1 MPRLLELCCGS
12 KSVSKYFE
20 AQGWECVTV
29 DIDPKFEPT
38 LCEDVRNIDPPNM
51 WKAGEFD
58 VVWCSPPCTFFSIA
72 RTRAPR
78 DFRTADQIVLA
89 CWDIIRHLISDPTK
103 NVFWFMENPA
113 TGYLKTRWYMQEFE
127 AEKKT
132 LCYCKY
138 GCPYKKSANIWS
150 NMDWEPRPI
159 CKKYFRCLNFVD
171 KHHPKPHEQT
181 SKRKTGMTQDDV
193 FKRTDLYSIPQQLVA
208 QLFDCCISGR

>member
-38 LCEDVRNIDPPNM
+38 LCEDVRNIDPPNT

-103 NVFWFMENPA
+103 NVFWSSWKTQRLDISRRAGTCRSLKQRRRRFA
-113 TGYLKTRWYMQEFE
+113 T
-127 AEKKT
+127 
-132 LCYCKY
+132 
-138 GCPYKKSANIWS
+138 ANTGALTK
-150 NMDWEPRPI
+150 NRPI
-159 CKKYFRCLNFVD
+159 SGQTWIGSQGPCATNGFV
-171 KHHPKPHEQT
+171 
-181 SKRKTGMTQDDV
+181 V
-193 FKRTDLYSIPQQLVA
+193 
-208 QLFDCCISGR
+208 

>member
-29 DIDPKFEPT
+29 DIDKKFEPT
-38 LCEDVRNIDPPNM
+38 IIADVRDIDPPNT

-72 RTRAPR
+72 RSRAPR
-78 DFRTADQIVLA
+78 DFRSADQIVIA
-89 CWDIIRHLISDPTK
+89 CWDIIRHLISDTTK

-113 TGYLKTRWYMQEFE
+113 TGYLKTRPYMQEFE
-127 AEKKT
+127 EEKKT

-138 GCPYKKSANIWS
+138 GCPYKKSTNI
-150 NMDWEPRPI
+150 
-159 CKKYFRCLNFVD
+159 CLVFYSYPQVYISINAPPLPVHSGVASPLDRWRHVMPVRSGVASPLDRWKHDRWINIRSTFNTPSFVV
-171 KHHPKPHEQT
+171 H
-181 SKRKTGMTQDDV
+181 
-193 FKRTDLYSIPQQLVA
+193 
-208 QLFDCCISGR
+208 

>member
-12 KSVSKYFE
+12 KSVSKYFI
-20 AQGWECVTV
+20 AQGWVCVTV
-29 DIDPKFEPT
+29 DVDPKFEPT
-38 LCEDVRNIDPPNM
+38 LFEDVRNIDPPNT
-51 WKAGEFD
+51 WKAGSFD
-58 VVWCSPPCTFFSIA
+58 VVWASPPCTFFSIA

-89 CWDIIRHLISDPTK
+89 CCDIIRHLVSDPTK

-138 GCPYKKSANIWS
+138 GCS
-150 NMDWEPRPI
+150 
-159 CKKYFRCLNFVD
+159 F
-171 KHHPKPHEQT
+171 
-181 SKRKTGMTQDDV
+181 
-193 FKRTDLYSIPQQLVA
+193 
-208 QLFDCCISGR
+208 